1 MSGIAS
7 VLEQIKERKPT
18 DEELR
23 RIYKISNALGMN
35 DNDVFMSLIAA
46 LDHYHGLYDA
56 IPSSINEATRKASL
70 EAVERAKAAISEM
83 VAEKERNLSEAVY
96 LSAEKVAEASSTK
109 VMLKWIS
116 TAMIACTLCLC
127 AVSWF
132 SYNQGKKSG
141 FSMARDED
149 LFLKTRD
156 AWAQTESYRNAFLYY
171 QKGLLDPILKCNQKG
186 LKIENGFCYPHE
198 FIDEKG
204 KKWVFG
210 WKIP

>member
-18 DEELR
+18 DEELQ

-186 LKIENGFCYPHE
+186 WKIENGFCYPHE